1 MDEPYAVVIPYST
14 WEFDGL
20 SVVQVMTALV
30 EVILPE
36 ATFEMTTLA
45 AGATTFMLNCLVADF
60 LGDEES

>member
-1 MDEPYAVVIPYST
+1 MPYST

-45 AGATTFMLNCLVADF
+45 AGATTFMLNRLVADF